1 MRSADIVRSAPVT
14 EVGNTV
20 DVFEARERLVNDYRD
35 FTTSFVDVRDERIA
49 EHVEAELAAGKQWPE
64 PWISL
69 NPTFEP
75 GGRIDELV
83 AQGLLHDEC
92 RRIFR
97 VKTSMADQGT
107 SPITLHRHQREA
119 IEVARSGKSYV
130 LTTGTGSGKSLA
142 YIIPIVDRVLAKP
155 KRHGV
160 KAIIVYP
167 MNALANSQ
175 VNELEKF
182 LRFGYGPGHE
192 PVSFARYT
200 GQETQDERSKILN
213 NPPDILLTNYV
224 MLDLVLTRPEER
236 ARLVNAARGLE
247 FLVLDELHTYRGR
260 QGADVAMLV
269 RRVREACLA
278 PDLQCV
284 GTSATMASGGT
295 IADQHEVVADVAS
308 RIFGTEVVPDRVI
321 GESLTRATPAAAAQD
336 SDGLR
341 TAVRTAATP
350 TAYDELARSPLASW
364 IETTFGLTEEQGTG
378 RIVRQRPTRLRAHA
392 APELAELTGEPVDRC
407 AEAIQA
413 ALMAGSAA
421 KNAMGRPL
429 FAFRLHQFLSK
440 GDTVYVSIEDESTRH
455 ITSRYQIAVPGEPDK
470 LLMPLSFCRECGQ
483 EYLTVTRVDRQ
494 GVTRFEARQARDAS
508 GGDAATGYLYISTD
522 LAWPTDP
529 VAEGRLPDSWIV
541 DGKVVDAKRK
551 FVPQRLRID
560 AAGGVVDGDQQG
572 IVAAFVP
579 SPFQFCLRCQV
590 TYEQTRGADFAK
602 LATLDSEGRSSAMSV
617 VATSIVRALRD
628 NAVGNL
634 PKEARKLLTFVDNRQ
649 DASLQ
654 AGHLNDF
661 VQVVQLRGALFRA
674 AKQSPNGLTHEVIG
688 SRVVDALGLTPGDVF
703 ANPEAKFGPLEAARK
718 ALRQLVEYRLY
729 ADLQRGWRITMP
741 NLEQTGLLH
750 IDYDSLTEIA
760 SDEDLWDDAFGP
772 LRDTS
777 AAHRAELCRITLDE
791 FRRVL
796 AIDVECLQ
804 ETGFEQLSRASNQHL
819 VGSWALP
826 ENERKASTGTAYAR
840 SGAAGGSRND
850 LHLSGLSALGRY
862 LRRPATFPRYAAT
875 LDKDDAQR
883 IISDILCKLELAGL
897 LTVVVSP
904 EQNGP
909 GYQLK
914 ASAIVWK
921 AGDGKVAAPDPLRKT
936 TGDQQGGRINEFFRD
951 LYSEVAVDLAGLHAK
966 EHTAQVAPFDR
977 EVRERQ
983 FRDGDLPLL
992 FCSPTM
998 ELGVDIASLN
1008 AVGMR
1013 NVPPTPANYA
1023 QRSGRAGR
1031 SGQPALVVT
1040 YCATGNSHDQY
1051 YFRRSEDMVAGAVA
1065 PPRLDLTN
1073 EALLRSHLHA
1083 IWLAET
1089 GESLE
1094 SRMTELLE
1102 VDGDSPTLNIRPE
1115 KAMALANPDAVR
1127 RATEKGAAM
1136 IAPLVDDLRTTAWWQ
1151 DTWVEDV
1158 MRGAPDRFD
1167 KACDR
1172 WRTLYRAALADQ
1184 QEQNKLI
1191 LTPNIPKRQRA
1202 DAETR
1207 RRQAEGQL
1215 RLLKN
1220 EESESTHS
1228 DFYTYRYFAAEGF
1241 LPGYSFPRLPLAA
1254 YIPAVRNGTRTA
1266 DGGDYIQRP
1275 RFLAIRE
1282 FGPGALIY
1290 HEGARYEVERVQ
1302 VPMST
1307 SGIGTIALEKA
1318 VRCDVC
1324 GYHHEPGPGI
1334 DVCEN
1339 CSAPLRAST
1348 HGLMK
1353 LQTVFTRRRERI
1365 SSDEE
1370 ERRRAGFELETSY
1383 RFNRHGDRLGRLDAE
1398 VVDTDGQAFIEL
1410 AYGDTATV
1418 RITNRG
1424 RARRKDASQVGFW
1437 LDTVSGKWLSD
1448 KAATDA
1454 TASDEDIPDATQVST
1469 RQRVI
1474 PFVDDSRNILVLRL
1488 TEPVS
1493 SEVATSLR
1501 YALERGIEAAFQLED
1516 SELASEA
1523 VPSRTSPERML
1534 FTESAEGGAGVL
1546 RRILAERDAIA
1557 NAARFAL
1564 EICHFDPKTGED
1576 LAGTAPGEG
1585 RRFAETLTGV
1595 VDDEAAPRRIH
1606 SAGTDEDR
1614 CEKAC
1619 YDCLL
1624 AYGNQLEHAA
1634 IDRHLIRDLLLRLA
1648 GSHAVPAGAG
1658 VNRQER
1664 IEALLRACDTELERE
1679 WVRAAASAELALP
1692 DAAQELMADLGVR
1705 PDFTY
1710 NDKRYAIFIDGAVHD
1725 RADVAER
1732 DAEAEERLVDLGWNV
1747 IRFRYGEDW
1756 QALFRRYIDVFGEG
1770 RRA

>member
-1 MRSADIVRSAPVT
+1 M
-14 EVGNTV
+14 
-20 DVFEARERLVNDYRD
+20 DVFEARSRLIDDYRD
-35 FTTSFVDVRDERIA
+35 FTTSFVDVRDGRIA
-49 EHVEAELAAGKQWPE
+49 EHVDAELAAGKQWPE

-83 AQGLLHDEC
+83 AAGLLQDEC
-92 RRIFR
+92 HRIFR
-97 VKTSMADQGT
+97 VKTSMNDQGT
-107 SPITLHRHQREA
+107 IPITLHRHQREA
-119 IEVARSGKSYV
+119 IEIARSGKSYV

-142 YIIPIVDRVLAKP
+142 YIVPIVDRVLAKP

-182 LRFGYGPGHE
+182 LRFGYGAGHE
-192 PVSFARYT
+192 PVTFARYT
-200 GQETQDERSKILN
+200 GQENPEERSKILN
-213 NPPDILLTNYV
+213 SPPDILLTNYV

-295 IADQHEVVADVAS
+295 VGDQHKVVAEVAT
-308 RIFGTEVVPDRVI
+308 RIFGAEVTPARVI
-321 GESLTRATPAAAAQD
+321 GENLTRATPAAGAQNAP
-336 SDGLR
+336 GLR
-341 TAVRTAATP
+341 SSVRARTSP
-350 TAYDELARSPLASW
+350 SAYDELAASPLASW
-364 IETTFGLTEEQGTG
+364 IETTFGLTEEPGTG
-378 RIVRQRPTRLRAHA
+378 RVIRQRPTRLRAHA
-392 APELAELTGEPVDRC
+392 APALAELTGEQVDRC
-407 AEAIQA
+407 AEAIQN

-421 KNAMGRPL
+421 KNTMGRPL

-440 GDTVYVSIEDESTRH
+440 GDTVYVSIEDEATRH
-455 ITSRYQIAVPGEPDK
+455 ITSKYQVAVPGDREK

-483 EYLTVTRVDRQ
+483 EYLTVTRTDRH
-494 GVTRFEARQARDAS
+494 GVTRFEARQGRDAS

-522 LAWPTDP
+522 LAWPADP
-529 VAEGRLPDSWIV
+529 IAEGRLPDSWIIN
-541 DGKVVDAKRK
+541 GKVVDAKRK
-551 FVPQRLRID
+551 FVPQRFRVDPAGAVVEGD
-560 AAGGVVDGDQQG
+560 APG
-572 IVAAFVP
+572 ILATFVP

-617 VATSIVRALRD
+617 VATSIVRALRED
-628 NAVGNL
+628 AVGNL

-661 VQVVQLRGALFRA
+661 VQVVQLRGALYRA
-674 AKQSPNGLTHEVIG
+674 ARQIPNGLTHEMIG
-688 SRVVDALGLTPGDVF
+688 SQVVGVLGLTPGEVF
-703 ANPEAKFGPLEAARK
+703 ANPEARYGPLVAAQK
-718 ALRQLVEYRLY
+718 ALRELIEYRLY
-729 ADLQRGWRITMP
+729 TDLQRGWRITMP

-750 IDYDSLTEIA
+750 IDYDSLAEIA
-760 SDEDLWDDAFGP
+760 ADSELWDDVYDP

-777 AAHRAELCRITLDE
+777 PVHRAELCRITLDE

-804 ETGFEQLSRASNQHL
+804 ETGFEQLSRTSNQHL

-826 ENERKASTGTAYAR
+826 ENERKAPTGIAYAR
-840 SGAAGGSRND
+840 SGAVGGSRND

-862 LRRPATFPRYAAT
+862 LRRQGTFPRFQGS
-875 LDKDDAQR
+875 LDRDDAQR
-883 IISDILCKLELAGL
+883 IISDILRKLEHAGL
-897 LTVVVSP
+897 LTVVVPP

-914 ASAIVWK
+914 ASAIVWR
-921 AGDGKVAAPDPLRKT
+921 AGDGKVAAPDPLRNT
-936 TGDQQGGRINEFFRD
+936 TGDQQGGRVNEFFRA
-951 LYSEVAVDLAGLHAK
+951 LYSEVAADLAGLHAK

-1008 AVGMR
+1008 AVGLR

-1073 EALLRSHLHA
+1073 EALLRSHLQA
-1083 IWLAET
+1083 IWVAET

-1094 SRMTELLE
+1094 ARMTELLE
-1102 VDGDSPTLNIRPE
+1102 VDGEAPTLGIRPD
-1115 KAMALANPDAVR
+1115 KAQAFANPEAIR
-1127 RATEKGAAM
+1127 RASEKGAAM
-1136 IAPLVDDLRTTAWWQ
+1136 IAPLLADLRGTAWWQ
-1151 DTWVEDV
+1151 ETWVEDV
-1158 MRGAPDRFD
+1158 MRAAPDKLD
-1167 KACDR
+1167 QACDR

-1184 QEQNKLI
+1184 QEQNRLI
-1191 LTPNIPKRQRA
+1191 LTPNLPRRQRA
-1202 DAETR
+1202 EAEIR

-1220 EESESTHS
+1220 EDSASTHS

-1254 YIPAVRNGTRTA
+1254 YIPAVRNGSRTA

-1307 SGIGTIALEKA
+1307 SGIGTVALEKA
-1318 VRCDVC
+1318 TRCDVC
-1324 GYHHEPGPGI
+1324 GYLHEPGPGI

-1339 CSAPLRAST
+1339 CAAPLPAST
-1348 HGLMK
+1348 NGLMK

-1398 VVDTDGQAFIEL
+1398 VIDGAAQPLAEL

-1424 RARRKDASQVGFW
+1424 RARRRNPNEVGFW

-1448 KAATDA
+1448 KAAADA
-1454 TASDEDIPDATQVST
+1454 TVADDDIPDATQVPT

-1474 PFVDDSRNILVLRL
+1474 PFVDDSRNILVVRL
-1488 TEPVS
+1488 AQPVS
-1493 SEVATSLR
+1493 AEVATSLR

-1523 VPSRTSPERML
+1523 LPTRAGPERML

-1546 RRILAERDAIA
+1546 RRIQGERDAIA

-1564 EICHFDPKTGED
+1564 EICHFDPETGQD
-1576 LAGTAPGEG
+1576 LAGTVQGEG
-1585 RRFAETLTGV
+1585 RRFAATLTGV
-1595 VDDEAAPRRIH
+1595 ADDDSEPRRAH
-1606 SAGTDEDR
+1606 TSGAGEDR

-1624 AYGNQLEHAA
+1624 SYGNQLEHAA

-1648 GSHAVPAGAG
+1648 ASHTVPAGSG
-1658 VNRQER
+1658 MSRQKQ
-1664 IEALLRACDTELERE
+1664 IDALLRVCDTELERE
-1679 WVRAAASAELALP
+1679 WVRAAARAELALP
-1692 DAAQELMADLGVR
+1692 DAAQALVHDLRVR
-1705 PDFTY
+1705 PDFAYT
-1710 NDKRYAIFIDGAVHD
+1710 DKRYAIFVDGPVHE
-1725 RADVAER
+1725 RRDVGER
-1732 DAEAEERLVDLGWNV
+1732 DAAAEERLLDRGWNV
-1747 IRFRYGEDW
+1747 IRFRHGEDW
-1756 QALFRRYIDVFGEG
+1756 QSVFHRYTDVFGEG
-1770 RRA
+1770 RHV

>member
-1 MRSADIVRSAPVT
+1 M
-14 EVGNTV
+14 
-20 DVFEARERLVNDYRD
+20 DVFKARERLVSDYRE
-35 FTTSFVDVRDERIA
+35 FTTSFVDVRNRRIA
-49 EHVEAELAAGKQWPE
+49 EHVQAELAAGKQWPE

-69 NPTFEP
+69 NPLFEP
-75 GGRIDELV
+75 GGRVDELV
-83 AQGLLHDEC
+83 ADGLLQDEC
-92 RRIFR
+92 QRIFR
-97 VKTSMADQGT
+97 VKTSMTDPGVL
-107 SPITLHRHQREA
+107 PITLHRHQREA
-119 IEVARSGKSYV
+119 VEVARSGKSYV

-182 LRFGYGPGHE
+182 LRFGYGTGHE
-192 PVSFARYT
+192 PVTFARYT
-200 GQETQDERSKILN
+200 GQEDFDERSKILN

-269 RRVREACLA
+269 RRVRDACFA

-295 IADQHEVVADVAS
+295 VDNQREVVAEVAT
-308 RIFGTEVVPDRVI
+308 RIFGTEVTPERVI
-321 GESLTRATPAAAAQD
+321 GESLTRATDATAADDVPA
-336 SDGLR
+336 LR
-341 TAVRTAATP
+341 TAVQTGTTP
-350 TAYDELARSPLASW
+350 YTYDEMAASPLASW
-364 IETTFGLTEEQGTG
+364 IETTFGLTEEHGTG

-392 APELAELTGEPVDRC
+392 APDLAKLTGESVDRC
-407 AEAIQA
+407 ADAIQA
-413 ALMAGSAA
+413 VLMAGSSA
-421 KNAMGRPL
+421 KGNTGRPL

-440 GDTVYVSIEDESTRH
+440 GDTVYVSIEDEATRH
-455 ITSRYQIAVPGEPDK
+455 ITSKYQISVPSQPEK

-483 EYLTVTRVDRQ
+483 EYLTVTKTDRQ
-494 GVTRFEARQARDAS
+494 GVTRFEARQGRDAS
-508 GGDAATGYLYISTD
+508 GGDASTGYLYISTD
-522 LAWPTDP
+522 LGWPADA

-551 FVPQRLRID
+551 FVPQRFRVD
-560 AAGGVVDGDQQG
+560 PSGGAVDGSEHG
-572 IVAAFVP
+572 ILAAFVP

-590 TYEQTRGADFAK
+590 TYEQTRGQDFAK
-602 LATLDSEGRSSAMSV
+602 LATLDSEGRSSAMSI
-617 VATSIVRALRD
+617 VASSIVRALRD
-628 NAVGNL
+628 DAVGDL

-654 AGHLNDF
+654 AGHFNDF
-661 VQVVQLRGALFRA
+661 VQVAQLRGALFRA
-674 AKQSPNGLTHEVIG
+674 ALQNPAGLTHAEIG
-688 SRVVDALGLTPGDVF
+688 ASVVAVLGLAASDVF
-703 ANPEAKFGPLEAARK
+703 ANPEAKYGPLAAAEK
-718 ALRQLVEYRLY
+718 ALRELVEYRLY
-729 ADLQRGWRITMP
+729 TDLQRGWRITMP

-760 SDEDLWDDAFGP
+760 ADAELWDDAYTP

-777 AAHRAELCRITLDE
+777 ASHRAELCRITLDE

-804 ETGFEQLSRASNQHL
+804 DTGFEQLTRSSKQHL
-819 VGSWALP
+819 VGAWALP
-826 ENERKASTGTAYAR
+826 ENERKAPTGIAYPR
-840 SGAAGGSRND
+840 SGAAGGPRND

-862 LRRPATFPRYAAT
+862 LRRPATFPRHAGT

-883 IISDILCKLELAGL
+883 IISDILCKLESVGL
-897 LTVVVSP
+897 LTVVVPP

-921 AGDGKVAAPDPLRKT
+921 AGDGTVAAPDPLRKT
-936 TGDQQGGRINEFFRD
+936 IGDQQGGRVNAFFRD
-951 LYSEVAVDLAGLHAK
+951 MYSKVASDLAGLHAK

-1073 EALLRSHLHA
+1073 EALLRSHLQA

-1094 SRMTELLE
+1094 TRMTELLE
-1102 VDGDSPTLNIRPE
+1102 VDGDQPTLSIRPD
-1115 KAMALANPDAVR
+1115 KALALTAPEAIR

-1136 IAPLVDDLRTTAWWQ
+1136 IAPLLADLRTTAWWQ
-1151 DTWVEDV
+1151 ETWIEDV
-1158 MRGAPDRFD
+1158 MRAAPDRLD
-1167 KACDR
+1167 QACDR

-1184 QEQNKLI
+1184 QEQNRLI

-1202 DAETR
+1202 DAEIR

-1254 YIPAVRNGTRTA
+1254 YIPAVRNGTHTA

-1307 SGIGTIALEKA
+1307 SGIGTVALEKA
-1318 VRCDVC
+1318 TRCAVC

-1339 CSAPLRAST
+1339 CEAPLPAST

-1398 VVDTDGQAFIEL
+1398 IVGGEGQSIAEL

-1437 LDTVSGKWLSD
+1437 LDTVSGRWLTD
-1448 KAATDA
+1448 KAAADA
-1454 TASDEDIPDATQVST
+1454 TASDEDLPDATLVST

-1474 PFVDDSRNILVLRL
+1474 PFVDDSRNILIVRL
-1488 TEPVS
+1488 LDPVTPD
-1493 SEVATSLR
+1493 VATSLR

-1523 VPSRTSPERML
+1523 LPTRSSPERML

-1546 RRILAERDAIA
+1546 RRIVGERDAIA

-1564 EICHFDPKTGED
+1564 EICHFDPDTGDD
-1576 LAGTAPGEG
+1576 LAGTAPGDG
-1585 RRFAETLTGV
+1585 RRFAETLTGE
-1595 VDDEAAPRRIH
+1595 VDDEASARRADP
-1606 SAGTDEDR
+1606 SGVEEDR

-1624 AYGNQLEHAA
+1624 SYGNQLEHRD
-1634 IDRHLIRDLLLRLA
+1634 INRHTIRDLLLQLA
-1648 GSHAVPAGAG
+1648 NAHTVPAGAG
-1658 VNRQER
+1658 GNRQGQ
-1664 IEALLRACDTELERE
+1664 IEGLLRACDTELERD
-1679 WVRAAASAELALP
+1679 WVHAAARAELALP
-1692 DAAQELMADLGVR
+1692 DAAQELLVELSVR
-1705 PDFTY
+1705 PDFIYWGT
-1710 NDKRYAIFIDGAVHD
+1710 RYAIFVDGPVHD
-1725 RADVAER
+1725 RGDVAER
-1732 DAEAEERLVDLGWNV
+1732 DEAAEERLVDRGWNV

-1756 QALFRRYIDVFGEG
+1756 DVLFHRYTDVFGEG
-1770 RRA
+1770 RR

>member
-1 MRSADIVRSAPVT
+1 
-14 EVGNTV
+14 V
-20 DVFEARERLVNDYRD
+20 DVFKARDRLINDYRE

-49 EHVEAELAAGKQWPE
+49 QHVEAELAAGKQWPE

-75 GGRIDELV
+75 GGRIDDLV
-83 AQGLLHDEC
+83 AAGLLQDEC
-92 RRIFR
+92 KRIFR
-97 VKTSMADQGT
+97 VKTSVDDQGA
-107 SPITLHRHQREA
+107 SPIILHRHQREA
-119 IEVARSGKSYV
+119 VEVAKSGKSYV

-142 YIIPIVDRVLAKP
+142 YIVPIVDRVLSKP

-182 LRFGYGPGHE
+182 LRFGYGAGHE
-192 PVSFARYT
+192 PVTFARYT
-200 GQETQDERSKILN
+200 GQENPDERSRILN
-213 NPPDILLTNYV
+213 SPPDILLTNYV

-236 ARLVNAARGLE
+236 SRLVNAARGLE

-295 IADQHEVVADVAS
+295 VADQQKVVAEVAT
-308 RIFGTEVVPDRVI
+308 RIFGAEVTPERVI
-321 GESLTRATPAAAAQD
+321 GESLARATPSAAARDLAE
-336 SDGLR
+336 LR
-341 TAVRTAATP
+341 AAVRSGTTP
-350 TAYDELARSPLASW
+350 STYDELAVSPLASW
-364 IETTFGLTEEQGTG
+364 IETTFGLTQEEGTG
-378 RIVRQRPTRLRAHA
+378 RMIRQRPTRLRAHA
-392 APELAELTGEPVDRC
+392 APELAEQTGEPVDHC

-413 ALMAGSAA
+413 TLMAGSTA
-421 KNAMGRPL
+421 KNGTGRPL

-440 GDTVYVSIEDESTRH
+440 GDTVYVSIEDEAARH
-455 ITSRYQIAVPGEPDK
+455 ITSKYQIAVPGQPEK
-470 LLMPLSFCRECGQ
+470 LLIPLSFCRECGQ
-483 EYLTVTRVDRQ
+483 DYLTVTRTDRQ
-494 GVTRFEARQARDAS
+494 GVTRFEARQGRDSS

-522 LAWPTDP
+522 LAWPSDP
-529 VAEGRLPDSWIV
+529 IAEGRLPDSWII

-551 FVPQRLRID
+551 FVPQRLRVD
-560 AAGGVVDGDQQG
+560 SSGGVVESAEHG

-590 TYEQTRGADFAK
+590 TYEQTRGQDFAK

-617 VATSIVRALRD
+617 VATSIVRSLRD
-628 NAVGNL
+628 DAVGNL

-661 VQVVQLRGALFRA
+661 VQVVQVRGALYRA
-674 AKQSPNGLTHEVIG
+674 AKHSPNGLTHEVIG
-688 SRVVDALGLTPGDVF
+688 SRVVDVLGLTPGEVF
-703 ANPEAKFGPLEAARK
+703 ANPEAKYGPLAAAQK
-718 ALRQLVEYRLY
+718 ALRELVEYRLY

-750 IDYDSLTEIA
+750 IGYDSLAEIA
-760 SDEDLWDDAFGP
+760 ADPDLWGDTYEP

-777 AAHRAELCRITLDE
+777 AAHREELCRITLDE

-804 ETGFEQLSRASNQHL
+804 DTGFEQLSHASNQHL

-826 ENERKASTGTAYAR
+826 ENERKAPTGIAYAR

-862 LRRPATFPRYAAT
+862 LRRQATFPRHLGI
-875 LDKDDAQR
+875 LDRDDAQR
-883 IISDILCKLELAGL
+883 VISDVLRKLEIAGL
-897 LTVVVSP
+897 LTVVVPP

-914 ASAIVWK
+914 ASAIVWH

-936 TGDQQGGRINEFFRD
+936 TGDQQGGRVNEFFRD
-951 LYSEVAVDLAGLHAK
+951 LYSEVATELAGLHAK

-1031 SGQPALVVT
+1031 SGQPAIVVT

-1073 EALLRSHLHA
+1073 EALLRSHLQA

-1102 VDGDSPTLNIRPE
+1102 VDGDNPTLDIRPE
-1115 KAMALANPDAVR
+1115 KTQAFANPEAVR

-1136 IAPLVDDLRTTAWWQ
+1136 IAPLLADLRTTAWWQ

-1158 MRGAPDRFD
+1158 MRSAPDKLD
-1167 KACDR
+1167 EACDR

-1184 QEQNKLI
+1184 QEQNRLI
-1191 LTPNIPKRQRA
+1191 LTPNLPKRQRA
-1202 DAETR
+1202 DAEIR

-1220 EESESTHS
+1220 EESGSTHS

-1241 LPGYSFPRLPLAA
+1241 LSGYSFPRLPLAA
-1254 YIPAVRNGTRTA
+1254 YIPAVRNGTRAA

-1307 SGIGTIALEKA
+1307 SGIGTVALEKA
-1318 VRCDVC
+1318 TRCDVC
-1324 GYHHEPGPGI
+1324 GYHHKPGPGI

-1339 CSAPLRAST
+1339 CSAPLPAST

-1383 RFNRHGDRLGRLDAE
+1383 RFNKHGDRLGRLDAE
-1398 VVDTDGQAFIEL
+1398 VIDADGRPVAEL

-1424 RARRKDASQVGFW
+1424 RARRKDANQVGFW

-1448 KAATDA
+1448 KAAADA
-1454 TASDEDIPDATQVST
+1454 TVSDDDLPDATQVPA

-1474 PFVDDSRNILVLRL
+1474 PFVDDSRNILVVRFPEPIS
-1488 TEPVS
+1488 TE
-1493 SEVATSLR
+1493 EATSLR

-1523 VPSRTSPERML
+1523 LPTRRSPERML

-1546 RRILAERDAIA
+1546 RRIQGERDAIA

-1564 EICHFDPKTGED
+1564 DICHFDPDTGED
-1576 LAGTAPGEG
+1576 LAGRVPGEG
-1585 RRFAETLTGV
+1585 RRFAETMTGL
-1595 VDDEAAPRRIH
+1595 VDDESEPRRVH
-1606 SAGTDEDR
+1606 PGATDEDR

-1624 AYGNQLEHAA
+1624 SYGNQLEHAA
-1634 IDRHLIRDLLLRLA
+1634 IDRHLIRDILLRLA
-1648 GSHAVPAGAG
+1648 ASHTVSAGAG
-1658 VNRQER
+1658 VNRQEQ
-1664 IEALLRACDTELERE
+1664 IDILLRACDTELERD
-1679 WVRAAASAELALP
+1679 WVRTAASAELALP
-1692 DAAQELMADLGVR
+1692 DTAQELVSELRVR
-1705 PDFTY
+1705 PDFVYT
-1710 NDKRYAIFIDGAVHD
+1710 DKRCAIFIDGPVHD
-1725 RADVAER
+1725 RGDVSER
-1732 DAEAEERLVDLGWNV
+1732 DAAAEERLLDKGWNV

-1756 QALFRRYIDVFGEG
+1756 HALFHRYIDVFGEG
-1770 RRA
+1770 RRR

>member
-1 MRSADIVRSAPVT
+1 M
-14 EVGNTV
+14 
-20 DVFEARERLVNDYRD
+20 DVFEARDRLINDYRE

-83 AQGLLHDEC
+83 GAGLLQDEC
-92 RRIFR
+92 QRIFR
-97 VKTSMADQGT
+97 LKTSMDDQGG

-142 YIIPIVDRVLAKP
+142 YIVPIVDRVLSKP

-182 LRFGYGPGHE
+182 LRFGYGAGHE
-192 PVSFARYT
+192 PVTFARYT
-200 GQETQDERSKILN
+200 GQESQDERSKILN

-236 ARLVNAARGLE
+236 TRLVNAARGLE

-278 PDLQCV
+278 PGLQCV

-295 IADQHEVVADVAS
+295 VADQHRVVAEVAT
-308 RIFGTEVVPDRVI
+308 RIFGAEITPDRVI
-321 GESLTRATPAAAAQD
+321 GESLTRATAASAAND
-336 SDGLR
+336 IDGLR
-341 TAVRTAATP
+341 AAVMATSVPTDYETLAA
-350 TAYDELARSPLASW
+350 SPLASW
-364 IETTFGLTEEQGTG
+364 IETTFGLTKEHGTE
-378 RIVRQRPTRLRAHA
+378 RIIRQRPTRLRAHA
-392 APELAELTGEPVDRC
+392 APELAKITGEPADRC

-421 KNAMGRPL
+421 KTSTDRPL

-440 GDTVYVSIEDESTRH
+440 GDTVYVSIEDEATRH
-455 ITSRYQIAVPGEPDK
+455 ITSKYQIAVPGQPAK

-483 EYLTVTRVDRQ
+483 EYLTVTRSNRQ
-494 GVTRFEARQARDAS
+494 GFTRFEARQGRDSS
-508 GGDAATGYLYISTD
+508 GGDAATGYLYISND
-522 LAWPTDP
+522 LAWPADP
-529 VAEGRLPDSWIV
+529 IAEGRLPDSWIV
-541 DGKVVDAKRK
+541 DGKVVDTKRK
-551 FVPQRLRID
+551 FVPQRVRVD
-560 AAGGVVDGDQQG
+560 PAGGVVDGTEHG
-572 IVAAFVP
+572 TLAAFVP

-590 TYEQTRGADFAK
+590 TYEQTRGQDFAK

-617 VATSIVRALRD
+617 VAASVVRALRD
-628 NAVGNL
+628 EAVGNL
-634 PKEARKLLTFVDNRQ
+634 PKEAQKLLTFVDNRQ

-674 AKQSPNGLTHEVIG
+674 AKSSPNGLTHEVIG
-688 SRVVDALGLTPGDVF
+688 ASVVDVLGLAPGEVF
-703 ANPEAKFGPLEAARK
+703 ANPEAKYGPLAAAQK
-718 ALRQLVEYRLY
+718 ALRGLIEYRLY
-729 ADLQRGWRITMP
+729 TDLQRGWRITMP

-750 IDYDSLTEIA
+750 IGYDSLTEIA
-760 SDEDLWDDAFGP
+760 ADAGLWDDAYEP

-777 AAHRAELCRITLDE
+777 AAHREELCRITLDE

-804 ETGFEQLSRASNQHL
+804 DTGFEQLSRASSQHL

-826 ENERKASTGTAYAR
+826 ENERKAPTGLAYAR
-840 SGAAGGSRND
+840 SGAVGGPRND

-862 LRRPATFPRYAAT
+862 LRRQATFPRYPDT

-883 IISDILCKLELAGL
+883 IISDILRKLEFAGL
-897 LTVVVSP
+897 LTIVVP
-904 EQNGP
+904 PAQNGP

-921 AGDGKVAAPDPLRKT
+921 PGDGLLAAPDPLRKT
-936 TGDQQGGRINEFFRD
+936 IGDQQGGRVNEFFRD
-951 LYSEVAVDLAGLHAK
+951 LYSKVATDLAGLHAK

-1073 EALLRSHLHA
+1073 EALLRSHLQA

-1102 VDGDSPTLNIRPE
+1102 VDGEEASLDIRSD
-1115 KAMALANPDAVR
+1115 KAQAFANPEAIR
-1127 RATEKGAAM
+1127 RAMEKGAAM
-1136 IAPLVDDLRTTAWWQ
+1136 LAPLLPDLRATAWWQ
-1151 DTWVEDV
+1151 AAWIEDV
-1158 MRGAPDRFD
+1158 MRSAPDNLD
-1167 KACDR
+1167 QACDR
-1172 WRTLYRAALADQ
+1172 WRSLYRAALADQ
-1184 QEQNKLI
+1184 KEQNQLI
-1191 LTPNIPKRQRA
+1191 LSPNITKQQRA
-1202 DAETR
+1202 NAEIR

-1220 EESESTHS
+1220 EESESHS

-1254 YIPAVRNGTRTA
+1254 YIPAVRHGTHTA

-1290 HEGARYEVERVQ
+1290 HEGARYEVDRVQ

-1307 SGIGTIALEKA
+1307 SGIGTVALEKA
-1318 VRCDVC
+1318 TRCGVC

-1339 CSAPLRAST
+1339 CSAPLPAST
-1348 HGLMK
+1348 NGLMK

-1383 RFNRHGDRLGRLDAE
+1383 RFNQHGDRLGRLDAE
-1398 VVDTDGQAFIEL
+1398 VLDIDGDSLAEL

-1424 RARRKDASQVGFW
+1424 RARRKDISQVGFW
-1437 LDTVSGKWLSD
+1437 LDTVSGRWLTD
-1448 KAATDA
+1448 KAAADV
-1454 TASDEDIPDATQVST
+1454 TASDDDLPDATKVST
-1469 RQRVI
+1469 KQKVI

-1488 TEPVS
+1488 AVPVEP
-1493 SEVATSLR
+1493 ATATTLR
-1501 YALERGIEAAFQLED
+1501 YALERGMEAAFQLED

-1523 VPSRTSPERML
+1523 VPTRSSPERML

-1546 RRILAERDAIA
+1546 RRIVGERDAIA
-1557 NAARFAL
+1557 QAARFAL
-1564 EICHFDPKTGED
+1564 EICHFDPDTGKD
-1576 LAGTAPGEG
+1576 LAGTVPGEG

-1595 VDDEAAPRRIH
+1595 VDDDSGPRRAH
-1606 SAGTDEDR
+1606 PVGVEEER

-1624 AYGNQLEHAA
+1624 SYGNQLEHAA
-1634 IDRHLIRDLLLRLA
+1634 IDRHSIRDLLLQLA
-1648 GSHAVPAGAG
+1648 QAHTVPAGAG
-1658 VNRQER
+1658 MNRQEQ
-1664 IEALLRACDTELERE
+1664 IDALLQLCDTELERE
-1679 WVRAAASAELALP
+1679 WVRSAARAELALP
-1692 DAAQELMADLGVR
+1692 DSAQELLSDLRVR
-1705 PDFTY
+1705 PDFVY
-1710 NDKRYAIFIDGAVHD
+1710 RVKRYAIFVDGPVHE
-1725 RADVAER
+1725 RADVSER
-1732 DAEAEERLVDLGWNV
+1732 DASAEERLLDLGWSV
-1747 IRFRYGEDW
+1747 IRFRHGDDW
-1756 QALFRRYIDVFGEG
+1756 QAVFHRYTDVFGTG